1 MKNLIELLA
10 SLDQDF
16 VNCFYSIIIIDSV
29 DSEIR
34 LQGKFEKYAEML
46 SVYTFPV
53 QLTETDLGTQYFEG
67 VLTINGVE
75 IIIILTHG

>member
-1 MKNLIELLA
+1 MKNSIDLLA

-16 VNCFYSIIIIDSV
+16 VNCFYSIGINPTL
-29 DSEIR
+29 R
-34 LQGKFEKYAEML
+34 LQGKFDKYAEML

-53 QLTETDLGTQYFEG
+53 QLKRTDYEGTQYFEG

-75 IIIILTHG
+75 IIIVLTHG